1 MPKFNV
7 HLLHAEIQKLPTLS
21 DEESTLVTSFVKIMS
36 SMKESDVIDEERL
49 LQVHRAL
56 MGFRLDWFRTCVIKY
71 FFCKK

>member
-36 SMKESDVIDEERL
+36 SMNESQVIEEDKMIHL
-49 LQVHRAL
+49 HREL
-56 MGFRLDWFRTCVIKY
+56 TGFRLDWFRKRL
-71 FFCKK
+71 

>member
-36 SMKESDVIDEERL
+36 SLKEDQVLEEERMMHLHREL
-49 LQVHRAL
+49 L
-56 MGFRLDWFRTCVIKY
+56 GFRLDWFRIEDISK
-71 FFCKK
+71 